1 MNAKSPSVSVGLH
14 LWRASHTLSHYDYS
28 DIEIEVETF
37 MDENPI
43 KMSVGEHLLYNGT
56 YPEVNIYDC
65 MDSHDKRIIE
75 EIFKIVSNY
84 NLTENTGEE

>member
-1 MNAKSPSVSVGLH
+1 MK
-14 LWRASHTLSHYDYS
+14 
-28 DIEIEVETF
+28 DIEFV
-37 MDENPI
+37 
-43 KMSVGEHLLYNGT
+43 SYNGK

-65 MDSHDKRIIE
+65 MGSHDKRIIE